1 MMVVFRGLA
10 VARVI
15 QIIRMD
21 DMIRKGNESCL
32 QIVGMLNLEISISR
46 RILINLH
53 RLSQGRRNR
62 G

>member
-1 MMVVFRGLA
+1 MMVVFRALA

-32 QIVGMLNLEISISR
+32 QIVGMLN
-46 RILINLH
+46 
-53 RLSQGRRNR
+53 
-62 G
+62 